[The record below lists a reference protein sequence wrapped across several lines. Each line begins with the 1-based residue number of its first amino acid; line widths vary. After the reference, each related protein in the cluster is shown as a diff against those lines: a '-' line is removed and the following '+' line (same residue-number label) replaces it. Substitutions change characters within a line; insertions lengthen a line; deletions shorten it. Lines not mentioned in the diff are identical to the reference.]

1 MIFLIKD
8 WKKLNYT
15 RMDIFSALHILIGF
29 LGLVALAIP
38 FSENFKTIN
47 FRYVIYGILS
57 QIFLAVIL
65 LKLPFVISFFEVLG
79 NGVVILQQA
88 TQEGANFVFG
98 YPPSDITS
106 PYRSLLET
114 FAFGV
119 LPYIIV
125 MACISAILWY
135 WGVLPFIVNLISKA
149 CQKLFNIG
157 GPVGLGAAANIFVGQ
172 VEAPLLIRPY
182 VSKLSNKELL
192 ILMTAGMATVAGSV
206 MVALIAI
213 LESSFVNQNLIQHFI
228 TASVLSVPAAIM
240 YANIM
245 IPSNTITDFDENKV
259 PKVYNSTMDA
269 VTRGSSD
276 GASIAFSVG
285 TILIAV
291 IALVYIAN
299 SILGFISAQFGFE
312 LSIQIVLGYLFA
324 PIAWLMGVPWDEAII
339 AGELL
344 GIKTTLNEFVA
355 YPGLAALENG
365 ELSERSKLITF
376 YSLCGFANLSSVG
389 ILISGITAMAPE
401 RKDDLI
407 KVSLKALV
415 GATLASCMTG
425 LIVGIFI

>member
-1 MIFLIKD
+1 MTL
-8 WKKLNYT
+8 LNLSQ
-15 RMDIFSALHILIGF
+15 IIIGF
-29 LGLVALAIP
+29 IGLIAIAIP
-38 FSENFKTIN
+38 FSDNFKIIN
-47 FRYVIYGILS
+47 FKYILYGILA
-57 QIFLAVIL
+57 QVLLGLIL
-65 LKLPFVISFFEVLG
+65 LKVPFIISAFEVLG
-79 NGVVILQQA
+79 NGVVILQEA
-88 TQEGANFVFG
+88 TVEGANFVFG
-98 YPPSDITS
+98 YPPAEDVS

-135 WGVLPFIVNLISKA
+135 WGILPFIVNLISKA

-157 GPVGLGAAANIFVGQ
+157 GPVGLGAAANIFIGQ
-172 VEAPLLIRPY
+172 VESPLLIRPY

-213 LESSFVNQNLIQHFI
+213 LENSFADENLIQHFI
-228 TASVLSVPAAIM
+228 TASILSFPAAIM

-245 IPSNTITDFDENKV
+245 IPSNEITDFNENKV
-259 PKVYNSTMDA
+259 PKVYKSTMDA
-269 VTRGSSD
+269 ITRGTSD
-276 GASIAFSVG
+276 GTSIAVSVG

-291 IALVYIAN
+291 IALVYIVN
-299 SILGFISAQFGFE
+299 SFLGLISNQFGFE
-312 LSIQIVLGYLFA
+312 LSIEIMLGYVFA
-324 PIAWLMGVPWDEAII
+324 PIAWLMGIPWSEAII

-355 YPGLAALENG
+355 YPALAALESG
-365 ELSERSKLITF
+365 ELSDRSKLITF

-407 KVSLKALV
+407 NVSFKALV

>member
-1 MIFLIKD
+1 
-8 WKKLNYT
+8 
-15 RMDIFSALHILIGF
+15 MDILTLGHILIGF
-29 LGLVALAIP
+29 IGLIAIAIP
-38 FSENFKTIN
+38 FSDNFKIIN
-47 FRYVIYGILS
+47 YKYVAYGILS
-57 QIFLAVIL
+57 QIILAVIL
-65 LKLPFVISFFEVLG
+65 LKIPLVISAFEILG
-79 NGVVILQQA
+79 NGVVILQEA
-88 TQEGANFVFG
+88 TIEGANFVFG
-98 YPPSDITS
+98 YPPSDDTN

-135 WGVLPFIVNLISKA
+135 WGVLPLIVNLISKA

-172 VEAPLLIRPY
+172 VEAPLLVRPY

-206 MVALIAI
+206 MVALISI
-213 LESSFVNQNLIQHFI
+213 LENSFINQNLIQHFI

-245 IPSNTITDFDENKV
+245 IPSNSITDFNESKV
-259 PKVYNSTMDA
+259 PKVYKSTMDA
-269 VTRGSSD
+269 VTRGASD
-276 GASIAFSVG
+276 GASIAVSVG

-291 IALVYIAN
+291 IALVYIVN
-299 SILGFISAQFGFE
+299 SIMGSISSQFGFE
-312 LSIQIVLGYLFA
+312 LSIEIILGYIFA
-324 PIAWLMGVPWDEAII
+324 PIAWLMGIPWSEAVIS
-339 AGELL
+339 GELL

-355 YPGLAALENG
+355 YPALAALESG

-407 KVSLKALV
+407 KVSFKALV

>member
-1 MIFLIKD
+1 
-8 WKKLNYT
+8 
-15 RMDIFSALHILIGF
+15 MDILSIAQIIIGF
-29 LGLVALAIP
+29 LGLIIIAMP
-38 FSENFKTIN
+38 FSENFKIIN
-47 FRYVIYGILS
+47 FKYIVYGILA
-57 QIFLAVIL
+57 QIVLAAIL
-65 LKLPFVISFFEVLG
+65 LKIPIVITAFELLG
-79 NGVVILQQA
+79 NGVIILQEA
-88 TQEGANFVFG
+88 TMEGASFVFG
-98 YPPSDITS
+98 YPPTDLDT

-125 MACISAILWY
+125 MACVSAILWY
-135 WGVLPFIVNLISKA
+135 WGILPFIVNLISQA

-157 GPVGLGAAANIFVGQ
+157 GPVGLGAAANVFVGQ

-182 VSKLSNKELL
+182 VSNLSNKELL

-206 MVALIAI
+206 MVALISI
-213 LESSFVNQNLIQHFI
+213 LDTAFADENLIQHFI

-245 IPSNTITDFDENKV
+245 IPSNSITDFNENKI
-259 PKVYNSTMDA
+259 PKVYKSTMDA

-276 GASIAFSVG
+276 GASIAVSVG

-291 IALVYIAN
+291 IALVYIVN
-299 SILGFISAQFGFE
+299 SILGVISYQFGFD
-312 LSIQIVLGYLFA
+312 LSIEIILGYIFA
-324 PIAWLMGVPWDEAII
+324 PIAWLMGIPWNEAVI

-355 YPGLAALENG
+355 YPGLASLENG
-365 ELSERSKLITF
+365 ELSDKSKLITF
-376 YSLCGFANLSSVG
+376 YSLCGFANFSSVG

-407 KVSLKALV
+407 NVSFKALV

-425 LIVGIFI
+425 LIVGLFI

>member
-1 MIFLIKD
+1 
-8 WKKLNYT
+8 
-15 RMDIFSALHILIGF
+15 MDILSITQIIIGF
-29 LGLVALAIP
+29 IGLIIIAIP
-38 FSENFKTIN
+38 FSENFKIIN
-47 FRYVIYGILS
+47 FKYIVYGIFA
-57 QIFLAVIL
+57 QIVLAAIL
-65 LKLPFVISFFEVLG
+65 LKIPIVITAFELLG
-79 NGVVILQQA
+79 NGVIILQEA
-88 TQEGANFVFG
+88 TMEGASFVFG
-98 YPPSDITS
+98 YPPTDLDT

-125 MACISAILWY
+125 MACVSAILWY
-135 WGVLPFIVNLISKA
+135 WGILPFIVNLISQA

-157 GPVGLGAAANIFVGQ
+157 GPVGLGAAANVFVGQ

-182 VSKLSNKELL
+182 VGNLSNKELL

-206 MVALIAI
+206 MVALISI
-213 LESSFVNQNLIQHFI
+213 LDTAFADENLIQHFI

-245 IPSNTITDFDENKV
+245 IPSNSITDFNENKI
-259 PKVYNSTMDA
+259 PKVYKSTMDA

-276 GASIAFSVG
+276 GASIAVSVG

-299 SILGFISAQFGFE
+299 SILGVISYQFGFD
-312 LSIQIVLGYLFA
+312 LSIEIILGYIFA
-324 PIAWLMGVPWDEAII
+324 PIAWLMGIPWNEAVI

-355 YPGLAALENG
+355 YPGLASLDNG
-365 ELSERSKLITF
+365 ELSDKSKLITF
-376 YSLCGFANLSSVG
+376 YSLCGFANFSSVG

-407 KVSLKALV
+407 NVSFKALV

-425 LIVGIFI
+425 LIVGLFI

>member
-1 MIFLIKD
+1 
-8 WKKLNYT
+8 
-15 RMDIFSALHILIGF
+15 MDIFFILQIF
-29 LGLVALAIP
+29 LGFIGLVVLAIP
-38 FSENFKTIN
+38 FSDNFKTIN
-47 FRYVIYGILS
+47 YRYVLYGILA
-57 QIFLAVIL
+57 QIILAVIL
-65 LKLPFVISFFEVLG
+65 LKLPFVVSFFEILG

-98 YPPSDITS
+98 YPPTDTS
-106 PYRSLLET
+106 TPYRSLLET

-135 WGVLPFIVNLISKA
+135 WGVLPFIVNLISRA

-213 LESSFVNQNLIQHFI
+213 LESSFINQNLIQHFI

-276 GASIAFSVG
+276 GASIALSVG

-291 IALVYIAN
+291 IALVFIAN
-299 SILGFISAQFGFE
+299 SILGFVSSQFGFD
-312 LSIQIVLGYLFA
+312 LSIEIILGYLFA
-324 PIAWLMGVPWDEAII
+324 PIAWLMGIPWDEAII

-355 YPGLAALENG
+355 YPGLAALDDG

>member
-1 MIFLIKD
+1 
-8 WKKLNYT
+8 
-15 RMDIFSALHILIGF
+15 MDILFILQIFIGF
-29 LGLVALAIP
+29 IGLVALAIP
-38 FSENFKTIN
+38 FSDNFKTIN
-47 FRYVIYGILS
+47 YRYVLYGILA
-57 QIFLAVIL
+57 QIILAVIL
-65 LKLPFVISFFEVLG
+65 LKLPFVVSFFEILG

-98 YPPSDITS
+98 YPPTDSSS

-135 WGVLPFIVNLISKA
+135 WGVLPFIVNLISRA

-213 LESSFVNQNLIQHFI
+213 LESSFINQNLIQHFI

-291 IALVYIAN
+291 IALVFIAN
-299 SILGFISAQFGFE
+299 SILGFVSSQFGFN
-312 LSIQIVLGYLFA
+312 LSIEIILGYLFA
-324 PIAWLMGVPWDEAII
+324 PIAWLMGIPWDEAII

-355 YPGLAALENG
+355 YPGLATLDNG

>member
-1 MIFLIKD
+1 
-8 WKKLNYT
+8 
-15 RMDIFSALHILIGF
+15 MDIFNILQILIGF
-29 LGLVALAIP
+29 IGLILLAVP
-38 FSENFKTIN
+38 FSENLKIIN
-47 FRYVIYGILS
+47 YRYIIYGILS
-57 QIFLAVIL
+57 QILLAVIL
-65 LKLPFVISFFEVLG
+65 LKIPLIIGFFEVLG
-79 NGVVILQQA
+79 NAVIILQEA
-88 TQEGANFVFG
+88 TVEGATFVFG
-98 YPPSDITS
+98 YTPSDNLN

-172 VEAPLLIRPY
+172 VEAPLLVRPY

-206 MVALIAI
+206 MVALITI
-213 LESSFVNQNLIQHFI
+213 LKPAFDQNLIQHFI

-245 IPSNTITDFDENKV
+245 IPSNSITDFDENKV
-259 PKVYNSTMDA
+259 PKVYKSSMDA
-269 VTRGSSD
+269 VTKGTSD
-276 GASIAFSVG
+276 GASIAVSVG

-291 IALVYIAN
+291 IALVYIVN
-299 SILGFISAQFGFE
+299 SILGFITAQFGFD
-312 LSIQIVLGYLFA
+312 LSIEIILGYIFA
-324 PIAWLMGVPWDEAII
+324 PIAWLMGIPWDEAII

-355 YPGLAALENG
+355 YPALAGLENDA
-365 ELSERSKLITF
+365 LSERSKLITF

-407 KVSLKALV
+407 KVSFKALV

>member
-1 MIFLIKD
+1 
-8 WKKLNYT
+8 
-15 RMDIFSALHILIGF
+15 MDIVSITQIIIGF
-29 LGLVALAIP
+29 IGLIVIALP
-38 FSENFKTIN
+38 FSENLNIIN
-47 FRYVIYGILS
+47 YKYIIYGILS
-57 QIFLAVIL
+57 QVILAAIL
-65 LKLPFVISFFEVLG
+65 LKIPIVISAFQLLG
-79 NGVVILQQA
+79 NGVIVLQEA
-88 TQEGANFVFG
+88 TMEGASFVFG
-98 YPPSDITS
+98 YPPSDMDS

-125 MACISAILWY
+125 MACVSAILWY

-206 MVALIAI
+206 MVALISI
-213 LESSFVNQNLIQHFI
+213 LDNAFADENLIQHFI

-245 IPSNTITDFDENKV
+245 IPSNSITDFNENKI
-259 PKVYNSTMDA
+259 PRVYKSTMDA

-276 GASIAFSVG
+276 GANIAVSVG

-291 IALVYIAN
+291 IALVYIVNSFLGLVAN
-299 SILGFISAQFGFE
+299 QFGFD
-312 LSIQIVLGYLFA
+312 LSIEIILGYIFA
-324 PIAWLMGVPWDEAII
+324 PIAWLMGIPWNEAII

-355 YPGLAALENG
+355 YPGLASLDSG
-365 ELSERSKLITF
+365 ELSDRSKLITF
-376 YSLCGFANLSSVG
+376 YSLCGFANFSSVG

-407 KVSLKALV
+407 NVSFKALV

-425 LIVGIFI
+425 LIVGLFI

>member
-1 MIFLIKD
+1 
-8 WKKLNYT
+8 
-15 RMDIFSALHILIGF
+15 MDIVSITQIIIGF
-29 LGLVALAIP
+29 IGLIVIALP
-38 FSENFKTIN
+38 FSENLNIIN
-47 FRYVIYGILS
+47 YKYIIYGILS
-57 QIFLAVIL
+57 QVILAAIL
-65 LKLPFVISFFEVLG
+65 LKIPIVISAFELLG
-79 NGVVILQQA
+79 NGVIVLQEA
-88 TQEGANFVFG
+88 TMEGASFVFG
-98 YPPSDITS
+98 YPPSDMDS

-125 MACISAILWY
+125 MACVSAILWY

-149 CQKLFNIG
+149 CQRLFNIG

-206 MVALIAI
+206 MVALISI
-213 LESSFVNQNLIQHFI
+213 LDNAFADENLIQHFI

-245 IPSNTITDFDENKV
+245 IPSNSITDFNENKI
-259 PKVYNSTMDA
+259 PRVYKSTMDA

-276 GASIAFSVG
+276 GANIAVSVG

-291 IALVYIAN
+291 IALVYIVNSFLGLVAN
-299 SILGFISAQFGFE
+299 QFGFD
-312 LSIQIVLGYLFA
+312 LSIEIILGYIFA
-324 PIAWLMGVPWDEAII
+324 PIAWLMGIPWNEAII

-355 YPGLAALENG
+355 YPGLASLDNG
-365 ELSERSKLITF
+365 ELSDRSKLITF
-376 YSLCGFANLSSVG
+376 YSLCGFANFSSVG

-407 KVSLKALV
+407 NVSFKALV

-425 LIVGIFI
+425 LIVGLFI

>member
-1 MIFLIKD
+1 
-8 WKKLNYT
+8 
-15 RMDIFSALHILIGF
+15 MDISTVIQIIIGF
-29 LGLVALAIP
+29 VGLIIIAMP
-38 FSENFKTIN
+38 FSDNYKIIN
-47 FRYVIYGILS
+47 YKYVSYGILS
-57 QIFLAVIL
+57 QIILAAIL
-65 LKLPFVISFFEVLG
+65 LKVPFIISAFEILG
-79 NGVVILQQA
+79 SGVVILQEA
-88 TQEGANFVFG
+88 TVEGAKFVFG
-98 YPPSDITS
+98 YPPSDDS
-106 PYRSLLET
+106 NPYRSLLET

-182 VSKLSNKELL
+182 VSKLSKKELL

-206 MVALIAI
+206 MVALITI
-213 LESSFVNQNLIQHFI
+213 LESSFGDENLIQHFI

-245 IPSNTITDFDENKV
+245 IPSNSITDFNENKV
-259 PKVYNSTMDA
+259 PKVYKSTMDA
-269 VTRGSSD
+269 VTRGTSD
-276 GASIAFSVG
+276 GTSIAVSVG

-291 IALVYIAN
+291 IALVYIVN
-299 SILGFISAQFGFE
+299 SILGGISNNFGFD
-312 LSIQIVLGYLFA
+312 LSIEIILGYIFA
-324 PIAWLMGVPWDEAII
+324 PIAWLMGIPWNEAII

-365 ELSERSKLITF
+365 ELSDKSKLITF

-407 KVSLKALV
+407 KVSFKALV

-425 LIVGIFI
+425 LTVGIFI

>member
-1 MIFLIKD
+1 
-8 WKKLNYT
+8 
-15 RMDIFSALHILIGF
+15 MDIFNVLQIIIGFIGLILIA
-29 LGLVALAIP
+29 VP
-38 FSENFKTIN
+38 FSDNYKIINFKFIA
-47 FRYVIYGILS
+47 YGILA
-57 QIFLAVIL
+57 QIVLAVIL
-65 LKLPFVISFFEVLG
+65 LKIPFIINVFEVMG
-79 NGVVILQQA
+79 NGVVVLQEA
-88 TQEGANFVFG
+88 TIEGASFVFG
-98 YPPSDITS
+98 YAPSDS
-106 PYRSLLET
+106 AGPYRSLLET

-135 WGVLPFIVNLISKA
+135 WGILPFIVNLISKA

-206 MVALIAI
+206 MVALISI
-213 LESSFVNQNLIQHFI
+213 LEASFSDENLIQHFI
-228 TASVLSVPAAIM
+228 TASILSVPAAIM

-245 IPSNTITDFDENKV
+245 IPSNEITDFNENKV
-259 PKVYNSTMDA
+259 PKVYKSTMDA
-269 VTRGSSD
+269 VTRGTSD
-276 GASIAFSVG
+276 GTSIAVSVV

-291 IALVYIAN
+291 IALVYIVN
-299 SILGFISAQFGFE
+299 SFLGLISYQFGFD
-312 LSIQIVLGYLFA
+312 LSIEIILGYLFA
-324 PIAWLMGVPWDEAII
+324 PIAWLMGIPWSEAII

-365 ELSERSKLITF
+365 ELSEKSKLITF
-376 YSLCGFANLSSVG
+376 YSLCGFANLTSVG

-407 KVSLKALV
+407 NVSFKALI

>member
-1 MIFLIKD
+1 
-8 WKKLNYT
+8 
-15 RMDIFSALHILIGF
+15 MDILSITQIIIGF
-29 LGLVALAIP
+29 IGLIIIAIP
-38 FSENFKTIN
+38 FSENFKIIN
-47 FRYVIYGILS
+47 FKYIVYGILA
-57 QIFLAVIL
+57 QIVLAAIL
-65 LKLPFVISFFEVLG
+65 LKIPIVITAFELLG
-79 NGVVILQQA
+79 NGVIILQEA
-88 TQEGANFVFG
+88 TMEGASFVFG
-98 YPPSDITS
+98 YPPSDLDT

-125 MACISAILWY
+125 MACVSAILWY
-135 WGVLPFIVNLISKA
+135 WGILPFIVNLISKA

-157 GPVGLGAAANIFVGQ
+157 GPVGLGAAANVFVGQ

-206 MVALIAI
+206 MVALISI
-213 LESSFVNQNLIQHFI
+213 LDTAFADENLIQHFI

-245 IPSNTITDFDENKV
+245 IPSNSITDFNENKI
-259 PKVYNSTMDA
+259 PKVYKSTMDA

-276 GASIAFSVG
+276 GASIAVSVG

-291 IALVYIAN
+291 IALVYIVN
-299 SILGFISAQFGFE
+299 SILGVISYQFGFD
-312 LSIQIVLGYLFA
+312 LSIEIILGYVFA
-324 PIAWLMGVPWDEAII
+324 PIAWLMGIPWNEAVI

-355 YPGLAALENG
+355 YPGLASLENG
-365 ELSERSKLITF
+365 ELSDKSKLITF
-376 YSLCGFANLSSVG
+376 YSLCGFANFSSVG

-407 KVSLKALV
+407 NVSFKALV

-425 LIVGIFI
+425 LIVGLFI

>member
-1 MIFLIKD
+1 
-8 WKKLNYT
+8 
-15 RMDIFSALHILIGF
+15 MDILNILQILIGF
-29 LGLVALAIP
+29 IGLILLAVP
-38 FSENFKTIN
+38 FSENFKIIN
-47 FRYVIYGILS
+47 YRYIIYGILS
-57 QIFLAVIL
+57 QILLAVVL
-65 LKLPFVISFFEVLG
+65 LKIPLIIGFFEVLG
-79 NGVVILQQA
+79 NAVIILQEA
-88 TQEGANFVFG
+88 TVEGATFVFG
-98 YPPSDITS
+98 YPPSDNLN

-206 MVALIAI
+206 MVALISI
-213 LESSFVNQNLIQHFI
+213 LENAFINQNLIQHFI

-245 IPSNTITDFDENKV
+245 IPSNSITDFNEDKA
-259 PKVYNSTMDA
+259 PKVYKSTMDA
-269 VTRGSSD
+269 VTRGTSD
-276 GASIAFSVG
+276 GASIAVSVG

-291 IALVYIAN
+291 IALVYIFN
-299 SILGFISAQFGFE
+299 TILGLITNPLGFE
-312 LSIQIVLGYLFA
+312 LSIEIILGYIFA
-324 PIAWLMGVPWDEAII
+324 PIAWLMGIPWNEATI

-355 YPGLAALENG
+355 YPGLAAIQNG

>member
-1 MIFLIKD
+1 MDIYFLIQ
-8 WKKLNYT
+8 
-15 RMDIFSALHILIGF
+15 ILVGF
-29 LGLVALAIP
+29 VGLIAIAFP
-38 FSENFKTIN
+38 FSENYKIIN
-47 FRYVIYGILS
+47 YKYVFYGVLS
-57 QIFLAVIL
+57 QILLAIVL
-65 LKLPFVISFFEVLG
+65 LKIPFIINFFELLGSAVVVL
-79 NGVVILQQA
+79 QEA
-88 TQEGANFVFG
+88 TIEGANFVFG
-98 YPPSDITS
+98 YPPSEDAN

-135 WGVLPFIVNLISKA
+135 WGVLPFIVNVISKA

-182 VSKLSNKELL
+182 VSKLSKKELL
-192 ILMTAGMATVAGSV
+192 ILMTAGMSTVAGSV
-206 MVALIAI
+206 MVALITI
-213 LESSFVNQNLIQHFI
+213 LESSFGDENLIQHFI

-245 IPSNTITDFDENKV
+245 IPSNSITDFNENKV
-259 PKVYNSTMDA
+259 PKVYKSTMDA
-269 VTRGSSD
+269 VTRGTSD
-276 GASIAFSVG
+276 GTSIAVSVG

-291 IALVYIAN
+291 IALVYIVN
-299 SILGFISAQFGFE
+299 SILGGISNNFGFD
-312 LSIQIVLGYLFA
+312 LSIEIILGYIFA
-324 PIAWLMGVPWDEAII
+324 PIAWLMGIPWNEAII

-365 ELSERSKLITF
+365 ELSDKSKLITF

-407 KVSLKALV
+407 KVSFKALV

-425 LIVGIFI
+425 LTVGIFI

>member
-1 MIFLIKD
+1 MDTLFILQIF
-8 WKKLNYT
+8 
-15 RMDIFSALHILIGF
+15 IGF
-29 LGLVALAIP
+29 IGLVALAIP
-38 FSENFKTIN
+38 FSDNFKTIN
-47 FRYVIYGILS
+47 YRYVLYGILA
-57 QIFLAVIL
+57 QIILAVIL
-65 LKLPFVISFFEVLG
+65 LKLPFVVSFFEILG

-98 YPPSDITS
+98 YPPTDSST

-135 WGVLPFIVNLISKA
+135 WGVLPFIVNLISRA
-149 CQKLFNIG
+149 CQKIFNIG
-157 GPVGLGAAANIFVGQ
+157 GQVGLGAAANIFVGQ

-213 LESSFVNQNLIQHFI
+213 LESSFINQNLIQHFI

-291 IALVYIAN
+291 IALVFIAN
-299 SILGFISAQFGFE
+299 SILGFVSSQFGFD
-312 LSIQIVLGYLFA
+312 LSIEIILGYLFA
-324 PIAWLMGVPWDEAII
+324 PIAWLMGIPWDEAII

-355 YPGLAALENG
+355 YPGLAALDNG

>member
-1 MIFLIKD
+1 
-8 WKKLNYT
+8 
-15 RMDIFSALHILIGF
+15 MDIVSITQIIIGF
-29 LGLVALAIP
+29 IGLIVIALP
-38 FSENFKTIN
+38 FSENLNIIN
-47 FRYVIYGILS
+47 YKYIIYGILS
-57 QIFLAVIL
+57 QVILAAIL
-65 LKLPFVISFFEVLG
+65 LKIPIVISAFQLLG
-79 NGVVILQQA
+79 NGVIVLQEA
-88 TQEGANFVFG
+88 TMEGASFVFG
-98 YPPSDITS
+98 YPPSDMDS

-125 MACISAILWY
+125 MACVSAILWY

-149 CQKLFNIG
+149 CQRLFNIG

-206 MVALIAI
+206 MVALISI
-213 LESSFVNQNLIQHFI
+213 LDNAFADENLIQHFI

-245 IPSNTITDFDENKV
+245 IPSNSIIDFNENKI
-259 PKVYNSTMDA
+259 PRVYKSTMDA

-276 GASIAFSVG
+276 GANIAVSVG

-291 IALVYIAN
+291 IALVYIVNSFLGLVAN
-299 SILGFISAQFGFE
+299 QFGFD
-312 LSIQIVLGYLFA
+312 LSIEIILGYIFA
-324 PIAWLMGVPWDEAII
+324 PIAWLMGIPWNEAII

-355 YPGLAALENG
+355 YPGLASLDSG
-365 ELSERSKLITF
+365 ELSDRSKLITF
-376 YSLCGFANLSSVG
+376 YSLCGFANFSSVG

-407 KVSLKALV
+407 NVSFKALV

-425 LIVGIFI
+425 LIVGLFI

>member
-1 MIFLIKD
+1 MDIYFLIQ
-8 WKKLNYT
+8 
-15 RMDIFSALHILIGF
+15 ILVGF
-29 LGLVALAIP
+29 VGLIAIAFP
-38 FSENFKTIN
+38 FSENYKIIN
-47 FRYVIYGILS
+47 YKYVFYGVLS
-57 QIFLAVIL
+57 QILLAIVL
-65 LKLPFVISFFEVLG
+65 LKIPFIINFFELLGSAVVVL
-79 NGVVILQQA
+79 QEA
-88 TQEGANFVFG
+88 TIEGANFVFG
-98 YPPSDITS
+98 YPPSEDAN

-135 WGVLPFIVNLISKA
+135 WGVLPFIVNVISKA

-182 VSKLSNKELL
+182 VSKLSKKELL
-192 ILMTAGMATVAGSV
+192 ILMTAGMSTVAGSV
-206 MVALIAI
+206 MVALITI
-213 LESSFVNQNLIQHFI
+213 LESSFGDENLIQHFI

-245 IPSNTITDFDENKV
+245 IPSNSITDFNENKV
-259 PKVYNSTMDA
+259 PKVYKSTMDA
-269 VTRGSSD
+269 VTRGASD
-276 GASIAFSVG
+276 GTSIAVSVG

-291 IALVYIAN
+291 IALVYIVN
-299 SILGFISAQFGFE
+299 SILGGISNNFGFD
-312 LSIQIVLGYLFA
+312 LSIEIILGYIFA
-324 PIAWLMGVPWDEAII
+324 PIAWLMGIPWNEAII

-365 ELSERSKLITF
+365 ELSDKSKLITF

-407 KVSLKALV
+407 KVSFKALV

-425 LIVGIFI
+425 LTVGIFI

>member
-1 MIFLIKD
+1 MDMLNILQIFIGFIGL
-8 WKKLNYT
+8 
-15 RMDIFSALHILIGF
+15 ILI
-29 LGLVALAIP
+29 AIP
-38 FSENFKTIN
+38 FSDNFKIIN
-47 FRYVIYGILS
+47 YRFVIYGILC
-57 QIFLAVIL
+57 QIVLAVIL
-65 LKLPFVISFFEVLG
+65 LKIPFVISFFEILG
-79 NGVVILQQA
+79 NGIVVLQEA
-88 TQEGANFVFG
+88 TVEGAQFVFG
-98 YPPSDITS
+98 YPPSDDTS

-135 WGVLPFIVNLISKA
+135 WGILPFIVNLISKA

-206 MVALIAI
+206 MVALISI
-213 LESSFVNQNLIQHFI
+213 LETSFGDENLIQHFI
-228 TASVLSVPAAIM
+228 TASILSVPAAIM

-245 IPSNTITDFDENKV
+245 IPSNSITDFNENKV
-259 PKVYNSTMDA
+259 PKVYKSTMDA
-269 VTRGSSD
+269 VTRGTSD
-276 GASIAFSVG
+276 GANIAVSVG

-291 IALVYIAN
+291 IALVYIVNA
-299 SILGFISAQFGFE
+299 ILGSISYQFGFD
-312 LSIQIVLGYLFA
+312 LSIEIILGYLFA
-324 PIAWLMGVPWDEAII
+324 PIAWLMGIPWDEAII

-355 YPGLAALENG
+355 YPGLAALDNG
-365 ELSERSKLITF
+365 ELSDKSKLITF
-376 YSLCGFANLSSVG
+376 YGLCGFANLSSVG

-407 KVSLKALV
+407 NVSFKALI